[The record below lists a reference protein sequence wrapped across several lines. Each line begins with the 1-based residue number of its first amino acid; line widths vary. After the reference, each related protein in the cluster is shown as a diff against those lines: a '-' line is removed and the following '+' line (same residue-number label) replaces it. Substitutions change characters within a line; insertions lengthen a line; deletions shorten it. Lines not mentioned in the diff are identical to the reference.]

1 MEFKFTAYYTRVNRF
16 GVTSFTTDFDARIY
30 QSNNGEHIVDIKYGY
45 KYQTTEHFEDFT
57 SVLPSKKYNIVH
69 QTLPKEG
76 DILIYG
82 KSGRRFVLG
91 ADMEGCIT
99 HKFPMMENCRV
110 VAYLRAEDYYK
121 D

>member
-1 MEFKFTAYYTRVNRF
+1 MISFTVYYARRTRV
-16 GVTSFTTDFDARIY
+16 GLKDFRRVIWPRMY
-30 QSNNGEHIVDIKYGY
+30 QADNGDHIVDIKYGY
-45 KYQTTEHFEDFT
+45 NYQTTEHFEDFA
-57 SVLPSKKYNIVH
+57 SVLPGKKYKIMH

-76 DILIYG
+76 DILVHE

-91 ADMEGCIT
+91 ADMDGFLI
-99 HKFPMMENCRV
+99 HMFPMMENGRV